1 MASAGAEASQ
11 FQAALARAELPSQSV
26 ERVLGSNDA
35 RYARGMFRLATITMV
50 NPLKILEVSLL
61 GPFQVTV
68 DGEPIRL
75 AGRRRVEVLARL
87 AVSVGQVVAADR
99 LLTDVWTEGRTATAG
114 KQLHIVISKLRE
126 SLGEL
131 IVTRSPGY
139 LLDLPPD
146 RVDANRFSTLVRRA
160 RAARHEGDQA
170 QAAALHRRALELWRG
185 APLDGLAA
193 PWARVEATRLE
204 EVRTVAVEEYAEDLM
219 ALGEH
224 AEAVSVLTAHTVG
237 HPLRE
242 HPRAQ
247 LMMALTLMG
256 RPAEALEVYADVR
269 QSLVTQLGVEPGAEL
284 RRVHRAVLNR
294 EVRTQ
299 KRASTPAREAPAQL
313 PTDTSAFT
321 ARQRE
326 LAWLRDLLIS
336 TSSGGRRAAVAA
348 VNGPGGIGKSALV
361 IHLAHSV
368 AEHFA
373 DGVLY
378 LNLHGSTPGL
388 DPVTPAAALARMLR
402 ALGVDGVPKSL
413 DEASSLFRTFTAER
427 DLLIVLDN
435 AGDVRQVRPLLPS
448 GPGCSVLVTSRKP
461 LTTLD
466 AEHLHLAGLT
476 EEEAVALLAR
486 VVGPGRTE
494 AEPEAAALLA
504 RLCGG
509 LPLAVRISGAR
520 LAARPDWRIEDLAGR
535 LADER
540 RRLDTLDYAD
550 LAVRAS
556 IAVSHRQLQAEPSGE
571 DAARTL
577 PFLGLLDLPVL
588 TLPVAAELT
597 GWSQDRTEAALDR
610 LIDSRLLNATHD
622 AYQTHDLTRLYARE
636 QAGRLPEKVTAAA
649 TRRVMHHYLATLQR
663 ASKLIDPMTAET
675 LSDYPPERDG
685 APLDDPRQAA
695 AWTLAERDN
704 ILALVRQANEGGDP
718 WTSAAL
724 ALSLNRPFDAM
735 AWHRELST
743 IHTKA
748 LEVAA
753 RGVDHLALARL
764 RNVLGTAC
772 RELRQFEEALEHL
785 LQARDHLRRAGL
797 PETTL
802 GLHGNLVSCYRRLGR
817 HDQALA
823 SLEEG
828 LALVRTRNLPAH
840 EARYL
845 AMRGQIYFD
854 LQRFEESVAA
864 LQESLARWAEIGSPY
879 GEAIAIMN
887 LADAHL
893 ELKQYDR
900 AREAYSRG
908 YDLSK
913 IAGLRQGEIAGLWG
927 MGRAT
932 RHLGDL
938 EVSMEYTRRSLL
950 LMRELDLITQ
960 EDADQRL
967 ASLHEEQP
975 IPDVFVT

>member
-1 MASAGAEASQ
+1 M
-11 FQAALARAELPSQSV
+11 
-26 ERVLGSNDA
+26 
-35 RYARGMFRLATITMV
+35 
-50 NPLKILEVSLL
+50 
-61 GPFQVTV
+61 

-75 AGRRRVEVLARL
+75 AGRRRVELLARL

-99 LLTDVWTEGRTATAG
+99 LLADVWTEGRTATAD

-131 IVTRSPGY
+131 IITRSPGY

-146 RVDANRFSTLVRRA
+146 RVDANRFSTLLRRA
-160 RAARHEGDQA
+160 RAARREGDQA
-170 QAAALHRRALELWRG
+170 QAAALQRQALELWRG

-204 EVRTVAVEEYAEDLM
+204 EVRAVAVEEYAEDLM

-224 AEAVSVLTAHTVG
+224 AEAVSELTAHTAV

-247 LMMALTLMG
+247 LMLALTLMG
-256 RPAEALEVYADVR
+256 RPAEALEVYADAR

-294 EVRTQ
+294 EAHPQ
-299 KRASTPAREAPAQL
+299 KRPSTPARQAPAQL
-313 PTDTSAFT
+313 PADASAFT

-326 LAWLRDLLIS
+326 LAWLRDLL
-336 TSSGGRRAAVAA
+336 TSSGGRKAAVAA

-361 IHLAHSV
+361 IHIAHSV

-373 DGVLY
+373 NGVLY

-402 ALGVDGVPKSL
+402 ALGENSVPESL
-413 DEASSLFRTFTAER
+413 DEASSLFRTLTAER
-427 DLLIVLDN
+427 DLLIILDN
-435 AGDVRQVRPLLPS
+435 AADVRQVRPLLPS

-486 VVGPGRTE
+486 VAGPDRIRT
-494 AEPEAAALLA
+494 EPEAAALLA

-571 DAARTL
+571 DAATTL

-597 GWSQDRTEAALDR
+597 GWPQDRTEAALDR
-610 LIDSRLLNATHD
+610 LIDSRLLNVTHD

-636 QAGRLPEKVTAAA
+636 QAGRLPEEVTAAA
-649 TRRVMHHYLATLQR
+649 TRRVMHHYIATLQR
-663 ASKLIDPMTAET
+663 ASTLIDPMTAET

-695 AWTLAERDN
+695 AWMLAERDN
-704 ILALVRQANEGGDP
+704 ILALVRQANQGGDP

-735 AWHRELST
+735 AWHRELNT
-743 IHTKA
+743 IHTRA

-753 RGVDHLALARL
+753 RGVDHLTLARL

-785 LQARDHLRRAGL
+785 LHGRDHLRQAGL

-802 GLHGNLVSCYRRLGR
+802 GLHGNLVSLYRRLGR

-823 SLEEG
+823 SVEEG
-828 LALVRTRNLPAH
+828 LALAKARDLPTH

-864 LQESLARWAEIGSPY
+864 LEESVARWAEIGSPY
-879 GEAIAIMN
+879 GEAIALMN
-887 LADAHL
+887 MADAHL

-900 AREAYSRG
+900 AREAYRRG
-908 YDLSK
+908 HDLSK
-913 IAGLRQGEIAGLWG
+913 ITGLRQGEILALWG
-927 MGRAT
+927 MGRAA

-938 EVSMEYTRRSLL
+938 EVSMGYTRQSLL
-950 LMRELDLITQ
+950 LMRELGLITQ

-967 ASLHEEQP
+967 ASLHDEQP
-975 IPDVFVT
+975 LPDVFVT